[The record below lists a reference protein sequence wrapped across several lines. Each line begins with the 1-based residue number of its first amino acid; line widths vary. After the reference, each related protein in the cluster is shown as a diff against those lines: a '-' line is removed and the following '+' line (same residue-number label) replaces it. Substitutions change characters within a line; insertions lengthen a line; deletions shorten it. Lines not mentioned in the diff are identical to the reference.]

1 MGNGEI
7 VKYSK
12 SSRQKKQIVKSKI
25 SFAMNI
31 NGWSGCVDVGLAVDD
46 TWHGTTTPPN
56 RSSGD
61 GLE

>member
-1 MGNGEI
+1 MDGWMGWLSPFDGLLRAPT
-7 VKYSK
+7 VL
-12 SSRQKKQIVKSKI
+12 I

-31 NGWSGCVDVGLAVDD
+31 NGWSGCGDVGLAVDD